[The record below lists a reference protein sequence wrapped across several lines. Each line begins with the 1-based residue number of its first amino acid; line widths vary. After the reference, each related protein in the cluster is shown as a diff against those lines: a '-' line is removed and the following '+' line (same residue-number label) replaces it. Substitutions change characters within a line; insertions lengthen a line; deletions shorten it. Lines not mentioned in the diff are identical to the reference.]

1 MTWQHQRSTRS
12 DTLFPYAALFRFGR
26 LDGMTSPEAKTI
38 CGMGALGNMFAS
50 HGPPFV
56 AKRVD
61 RQGSFRQIRR
71 LLMRDPMDGWPSGQW
86 QQTVNLPGFPYV
98 GSNPTPSTTPFH
110 RHSSGSTTKTLPVR
124 LVDCTAVL
132 IAAL

>member
-1 MTWQHQRSTRS
+1 
-12 DTLFPYAALFRFGR
+12 
-26 LDGMTSPEAKTI
+26 MTSPEAKTI

-110 RHSSGSTTKTLPVR
+110 RDRKSVVSGTSVSVR
-124 LVDCTAVL
+124 VDHGGRR
-132 IAAL
+132 IINKK